1 MQNNQRVDFRQLK
14 AKVGID
20 DVAYQLGYRL
30 DRRAGVGRYI
40 EMVSQS
46 GDDKIIIK
54 NPRNKAEQS
63 YFRRNGMGGGDVV
76 SFIREHLADF
86 HEYGRGEWENV
97 ARVLAK
103 LANEP
108 MPEHS
113 EVRYSAQGRG
123 SGLFDAS
130 RYEVTPATERMKEA
144 MAFLVPRGLRRDT
157 LEFFAPYLSLVRDK
171 QREGESYINL
181 GFPYRVAGQEAVVGY
196 ELRGF
201 GGFKSKAVGTNSTTG
216 AWLATHAVTPTD
228 VRHVYFA
235 ESGFDIMAFY
245 QANRLRIDVDN
256 AAFVSLGGTFS
267 NGQVSTVMQHFCK
280 AKVMDCFDNDLPGRM
295 AGLRMAALLEG
306 VPLGLFPVAEN
317 VKVVADGKMTVV
329 PAAELS
335 LKALE
340 ELIPLHNKVGVAKP
354 APNFKDWNDQ
364 ILGKPMNIV
373 NAPNKFERNRNLEER
388 RTQSRKI

>member
-1 MQNNQRVDFRQLK
+1 MQNNPRVDFRQLK

-20 DVAYQLGYRL
+20 DVAYRLGYRL

-157 LEFFAPYLSLVRDK
+157 LEFFAPYLSLVRDM

-280 AKVMDCFDNDLPGRM
+280 AKAMDCFDNDLPGRM
-295 AGLRMAALLEG
+295 AGLRMAALLKG

-329 PAAELS
+329 SAAELS

-364 ILGKPMNIV
+364 VLGKAMTV
-373 NAPNKFERNRNLEER
+373 VQSSTKFDRDRNLAER
-388 RTQSRKI
+388 RNVSRKM

>member
-20 DVAYQLGYRL
+20 DVAYRLGYRL

-86 HEYGRGEWENV
+86 HEYGRSEWENV

-181 GFPYRVAGQEAVVGY
+181 GFPYRVAGQDAVEGY

-267 NGQVSTVMQHFCK
+267 NGQVTAVMQHFRQAK
-280 AKVMDCFDNDLPGRM
+280 AMDCFDNDLPGRM

-306 VPLGLFPVAEN
+306 VPIGLFPVGDK
-317 VKVVADGKMTVV
+317 VKVVAEGKVIEV
-329 PAAELS
+329 GSNELS
-335 LKALE
+335 LRTLG
-340 ELIPLHNKVGVAKP
+340 ELITLHDKAGLAKP

-364 ILGKPMNIV
+364 VLGKAMTV
-373 NAPNKFERNRNLEER
+373 VQSSTKFDRDRNLSER
-388 RTQSRKI
+388 RNVSRKM